1 MELREETTIVI
12 EELHTQIEAIQ
23 CELVRANRAGLPREA
38 YLHRARLEDLID
50 MARRHGIDVTAWVD
64 HSLLQEPPPASG

>member
-1 MELREETTIVI
+1 MREKATIVI

-23 CELVRANRAGLPREA
+23 RELVQANRAGRPREA

-50 MARRHGIDVTAWVD
+50 MATRHGIDVTAWVD
-64 HSLLQEPPPASG
+64 RSLLQEPPTASR